1 MEATTGA
8 VCDLFETKGLGGGS
22 GGSVIELPPALCVPR
37 GRSALT
43 VAKVPK
49 GAKGF
54 EECSTFSVP
63 VANPLVPNVLR
74 DDEAAPGSCLW
85 EVGCEGPEKVVGC
98 GFSGPPEVV
107 GGCE

>member
-1 MEATTGA
+1 MEATIGA
-8 VCDLFETKGLGGGS
+8 VCDLFETEGLGGGS

-43 VAKVPK
+43 VAKVSK
-49 GAKGF
+49 GVTGL

-63 VANPLVPNVLR
+63 VANPLVSNVLR

-85 EVGCEGPEKVVGC
+85 EVRCEGPGKVVGRC
-98 GFSGPPEVV
+98 TPEAV
-107 GGCE
+107 GGCK